1 MIERLKKYIF
11 IHKLE
16 FLFLG
21 LVYVFGVYLRLF
33 PRLQIDPHLL
43 TLNADIWERISIA
56 QYFKDH
62 GFLPKF
68 CLRYIAYGQV
78 PLWYPPISAFLFAFF
93 SWLFNLDI
101 ATVSSRI
108 VPFIE
113 ALAPLTIF
121 FLGNVLFNKKIAYLA
136 TILLSLTPSFA
147 YWSGISDPQSL
158 TLFLIPI
165 YIIFLVWRAKS
176 GNDLED
182 KKRWLWVLA
191 TSFLLAINFLTHLSY
206 FLVVIILLLVS
217 LGLIIKFGLR
227 RDFIVDALVAI
238 IFSQILT
245 IWWWA
250 PKNLYWWW
258 VKALVTS
265 SGLYT
270 TVQHLKE
277 YGLIVGVL
285 ELASVI
291 FLLMLLIFRPA
302 KRRGFILLLFLWALI
317 PFLETQNETILN
329 LIKRGDLAW
338 STIFKPLEGFRFYC
352 FLAQPLAIISAIVID
367 EISIFFKS
375 RIKRIEYFVVVC
387 LAIILIFDIHKSFDW
402 YVRIKNPGITLDEY
416 NAAVWFRNNSADT
429 DRIVADYYRVQM
441 FAGVCGGKSL
451 LGGLFPLRNVDF
463 PYIKSPGAVVQ
474 DDIYNMYNTQ
484 SPEETSDLFKKYKAT
499 HIFFSQNMISHG
511 ALGSK
516 FKESFG
522 IDIDKQKFKDKR
534 FFEEVYNYNND
545 CIIVRHK
552 SAALE

>member
-1 MIERLKKYIF
+1 MINRLKEYIF
-11 IHKLE
+11 THKLE
-16 FLFLG
+16 VLFLG
-21 LVYVFGVYLRLF
+21 LVYAFGLYLRLA

-62 GFLPKF
+62 GYLPKF

-113 ALAPLTIF
+113 ALTPLSIF
-121 FLGNVLFNKKIAYLA
+121 FLGKVLFNKRIGYLA
-136 TILLSLTPSFA
+136 TMFLSLTPSFN

-158 TLFLIPI
+158 TLFLLPI
-165 YIIFLVWRAKS
+165 YIISLVWRAKI

-182 KKRWLWVLA
+182 KKRWLWVLCL
-191 TSFLLAINFLTHLSY
+191 SFLLAINFLTHLSY
-206 FLVVIILLLVS
+206 FLAVIILLLVS
-217 LGLIIKFGLR
+217 LALIIEFGLR
-227 RDFIVDALVAI
+227 RDFLVDVLVAI

-258 VKALVTS
+258 VKSLVTS

-270 TVQHLKE
+270 TAQHLKE
-277 YGLIVGVL
+277 YGLVIGVI
-285 ELASVI
+285 ELYSAI
-291 FLLMLLIFRPA
+291 CLLVFFTFSPSKIRPFIWLI
-302 KRRGFILLLFLWALI
+302 FLWALI
-317 PFLETQNETILN
+317 PFLETQNEAILR

-352 FLAQPLAIISAIVID
+352 FLAQPLAIISAILID
-367 EISIFFKS
+367 EIFIFFKIW
-375 RIKRIEYFVVVC
+375 IKRIEYFVVIG
-387 LAIILIFDIHKSFDW
+387 LAIILIVDIHKSFGW
-402 YVRIKNPGITLDEY
+402 YVRIKNPGITVDEY
-416 NAAVWFRNNSADT
+416 NAAVWFRNNSNET

-474 DDIYNMYNTQ
+474 DDIYNMYKTQ
-484 SPEETSDLFKKYKAT
+484 SPKEAYNLLKKYKAT
-499 HIFFSQNMISHG
+499 HIFFSQNLINYG
-511 ALGSK
+511 ALGSQ
-516 FKESFG
+516 FKDGFG
-522 IDIDKQKFKDKR
+522 IDIDKEKFKDKR
-534 FFEEVYNYNND
+534 FFEEVYNHNND
-545 CIIVRHK
+545 YIIVK
-552 SAALE
+552 VK